1 MYYDSDYDDYDYEP
15 TPYETEVHL
24 KEYEY
29 EGAVYEVLVKV
40 DTWEI
45 RKGNYS
51 PIASDPDEYY
61 GEYKNTYEIMDVLYY
76 ADYEAEEG
84 IYIHESELPKEVL
97 KDIQYE
103 FEE

>member
-1 MYYDSDYDDYDYEP
+1 MYDYDDYDYEP
-15 TPYETEVHL
+15 EPYSSEIVFRTYELGVET
-24 KEYEY
+24 
-29 EGAVYEVLVKV
+29 YEVEIQI

-61 GEYKNTYEIMDVLYY
+61 GEYKTTYSIRDVLYY
-76 ADYEAEEG
+76 SEPESEG
-84 IYIHESELPKEVL
+84 IYIDESELPKEID